1 MVKPFA
7 YLMSGY
13 ERVFYLYG
21 PLFGLILVLGLGS
34 IIRVTRRPG
43 GGFRLERWRAG
54 PSAMPSA
61 LPWACAVVL
70 LVFPIAVADFDY
82 RYVLPVVPFA
92 CLAAGL
98 AFASPAS
105 RTDPSDP
112 SPAGA
117 EAALP
122 SPGADPGMPA
132 PASPGADAA
141 EPGSAGEPHQPVKS
155 RQ

>member
-1 MVKPFA
+1 
-7 YLMSGY
+7 
-13 ERVFYLYG
+13 VFYLYG

-34 IIRVTRRPG
+34 IVRVTRRP
-43 GGFRLERWRAG
+43 GGFRLERWRRDG

-61 LPWACAVVL
+61 MPWVCAVVL

-105 RTDPSDP
+105 RKDPSDP
-112 SPAGA
+112 SPTGA

-122 SPGADPGMPA
+122 PPGADPGMAA
-132 PASPGADAA
+132 PASPGAGAGG
-141 EPGSAGEPHQPVKS
+141 PGSGGEPHQPVKS